1 MLDRQFIKQ
10 HGLKS
15 IAVDFTALEKSFSK
29 YVLPSF
35 CVIFF
40 VIKFP
45 ELTPLEI
52 VMMPVLFA
60 IGIFSFIKLSK
71 NHADEVWET
80 IDGFIIV
87 IGQKYEKILFSD
99 LEQVKYHTN
108 WFLDNKNPIV
118 TFYFKKP
125 NQFGKKVYFV
135 TWEDACRFKTAW
147 TKNPVTESY
156 INNLRE
162 KIKENT

>member
-15 IAVDFTALEKSFSK
+15 IAVDCTALDKSLSK
-29 YVLPSF
+29 YVLPLF
-35 CVIFF
+35 FGIFF
-40 VIKFP
+40 VMKFQ
-45 ELTPLEI
+45 ELTPSEVVTML
-52 VMMPVLFA
+52 VLFA
-60 IGIFSFIKLSK
+60 IGIFYFITLSK

-135 TWEDACRFKTAW
+135 TWEDASNFKTAW

-156 INNLRE
+156 IHSLQE
-162 KIKENT
+162 KIK